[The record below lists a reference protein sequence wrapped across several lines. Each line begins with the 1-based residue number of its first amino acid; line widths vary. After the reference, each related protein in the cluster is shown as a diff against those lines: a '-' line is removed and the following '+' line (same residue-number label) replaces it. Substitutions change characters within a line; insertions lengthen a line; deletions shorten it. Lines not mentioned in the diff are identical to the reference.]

1 MINFFILSLGA
12 LNVVFS
18 TSIINEVDETK
29 VVETSIKDY
38 PDEIKIEDPIEIDPL
53 TV

>member
-1 MINFFILSLGA
+1 M
-12 LNVVFS
+12 FS